1 MKKILPFLILVL
13 SLSLS
18 SQSRADN
25 LLMARTSLSF
35 PEAMLKLQ
43 DSIRNHGYTV
53 SRVQRVDIGLTKSGY
68 TTDKYRVVFFGK
80 ADLVRRLSDEYPQLI
95 PYLPFKIAIFAEG
108 EETLIV
114 AANPRELTDKTY
126 PVLEPV
132 MRKVEKDMLEIFQLM
147 RNDG

>member
-1 MKKILPFLILVL
+1 MKKILPFLMLVI
-13 SLSLS
+13 SLSIS

-114 AANPRELTDKTY
+114 AANPREFTDKTY
-126 PVLEPV
+126 PGLEPV
-132 MRKVEKDMLEIFQLM
+132 MREVEKDMLEIFKIM
-147 RNDG
+147 RSDG

>member
-1 MKKILPFLILVL
+1 MKKILPFLILVI
-13 SLSLS
+13 SLSIS

-25 LLMARTSLSF
+25 LLMARTSLNF

-43 DSIRNHGYTV
+43 DSIRSHGYTV

-126 PVLEPV
+126 PELEPV
-132 MRKVEKDMLEIFQLM
+132 MRKVEKDMLEIFKMM
-147 RNDG
+147 RSDG

>member
-126 PVLEPV
+126 PALEPV
-132 MRKVEKDMLEIFQLM
+132 MRKVEKDMLEIFQIM

>member
-1 MKKILPFLILVL
+1 MKKILPFLIFVI
-13 SLSLS
+13 SLSIS

-68 TTDKYRVVFFGK
+68 TTDKYRVVFFSR

-126 PVLEPV
+126 PELEPV
-132 MRKVEKDMLEIFQLM
+132 MRKVEKDMLEIFQIM
-147 RNDG
+147 RGDG